1 MKTAEIAKLLS
12 GKILVDSDA
21 DPVNFYAGDFLSRV
35 MGKAPSDS
43 VWITVMGNVNVAG
56 VAVLAEIKTVVVCE
70 GVSPMPQL
78 VEKCEQEGIALITT
92 DKGVYECCRLVG

>member
-1 MKTAEIAKLLS
+1 M
-12 GKILVDSDA
+12 
-21 DPVNFYAGDFLSRV
+21 
-35 MGKAPSDS
+35 
-43 VWITVMGNVNVAG
+43 
-56 VAVLAEIKTVVVCE
+56 LAEIKTVVVCE

>member
-1 MKTAEIAKLLS
+1 MRVSEIADKLC
-12 GKILVDSDA
+12 GRILVDSDA
-21 DPVNFYAGDFLSRV
+21 DVKAFYAGDFLSRV

-70 GVSPMPQL
+70 GVVPAPQL
-78 VEKCEQEGIALITT
+78 VEKCKEENIALVTT

>member
-43 VWITVMGNVNVAG
+43 VWIT
-56 VAVLAEIKTVVVCE
+56 
-70 GVSPMPQL
+70 S
-78 VEKCEQEGIALITT
+78 QELR
-92 DKGVYECCRLVG
+92 CLPR